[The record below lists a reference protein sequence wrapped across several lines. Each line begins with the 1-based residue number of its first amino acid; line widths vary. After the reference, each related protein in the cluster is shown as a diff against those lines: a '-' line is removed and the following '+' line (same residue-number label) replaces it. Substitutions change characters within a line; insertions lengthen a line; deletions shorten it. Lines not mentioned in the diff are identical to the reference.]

1 MRTSRTENRAANTVG
16 ARFSVDVGLLI
27 PLTGSAGIFGPS
39 SELCARLAAE
49 EINAAAGMLDR
60 PVRLRVIDGSGP
72 PSAVADRVDALVTA
86 GEIDAVV
93 GWHISAVRRAVAPRL
108 AMRVPYVYSALYEG
122 GEATPGVFV
131 VGETPDQQV
140 LPALR
145 WLTEE
150 RGVRRWAIV
159 GNDYVW
165 PRCTAAAAH
174 RYAGQLGAEIC
185 DEVFVPLGT
194 ERFTSTVGRLLA
206 SRADGVL
213 MLLVG
218 QDAARFNRAFADV
231 GLDESCCRLSPLVDE
246 NTLLASGAEA
256 TANLCASAAYFESL
270 VTPESLAFGAR
281 YAARFGAEAPT
292 LNSPAESCYEGL
304 LLLDALVRAAD
315 SLDPAALCRAAP
327 RVEYEGP
334 RGGVHL
340 HRRHLQQRTYLAEAD
355 GFEFNVSHQL

>member
-1 MRTSRTENRAANTVG
+1 MSVTVSC
-16 ARFSVDVGLLI
+16 RSVDVGLLI

-49 EINAAAGMLDR
+49 EINGSGGLLDR

-72 PSAVADRVDALVTA
+72 PEVVADRVDELVTA
-86 GEIDAVV
+86 GEVEAVV

-108 AMRVPYVYSALYEG
+108 SMRVPYIYTALYEG
-122 GEATPGVFV
+122 GESTPGVFL

-145 WLTEE
+145 WLAEE

-165 PRCTAAAAH
+165 PRRTAAVAR
-174 RYAGQLGAEIC
+174 RYAAEIGGEIC
-185 DEVFVPLGT
+185 DEMFVPLGN
-194 ERFTSTVGRLLA
+194 ERFTSTIGRLLA
-206 SRADGVL
+206 GRADGVL

-231 GLDESCCRLSPLVDE
+231 GLDQSCCRLSPLVDE
-246 NTLLASGAEA
+246 NTLLASGVDA
-256 TANLCASAAYFESL
+256 TANLCAAAAYFESL
-270 VTPESLAFGAR
+270 TTPEGLAFGGR
-281 YAARFGAEAPT
+281 YGARFGADAPM

-304 LLLDALVRAAD
+304 MLYSALVRDAQSFDA
-315 SLDPAALCRAAP
+315 AALSRAAA
-327 RVEYEGP
+327 RVEYDGP
-334 RGGVHL
+334 RGALHL
-340 HRRHLQQRTYLAEAD
+340 HRRHVQQPVYLAEAE
-355 GFEFNVSHQL
+355 GFEFSVSHRL